1 MISFFRILLQH
12 RDLLVLILATIISL
26 FLLFSNDT
34 PNVVTLR
41 GNVTDIFVKFLKP
54 QQWYRNI
61 LSVKEENRMLREKV
75 TQLNLHNLRLKYYV
89 HENDMLKEML
99 KFSKESQWD
108 LKPANIIRQ
117 SFSPSINTFTINI
130 GNNEVI
136 TKDKPVIDMNGLI
149 GKTHIIGNN
158 STIIQVLT
166 DKNFRVSIRVGK
178 NKTLGIFV
186 PTHGSYGILEGI
198 PKSQSVVKND
208 IVVTSGISDIYP
220 INIPVAKVTSVT
232 VNPNQLFQDIAV
244 EILADIYN
252 PEYVFIIK

>member
-1 MISFFRILLQH
+1 
-12 RDLLVLILATIISL
+12 
-26 FLLFSNDT
+26 
-34 PNVVTLR
+34 
-41 GNVTDIFVKFLKP
+41 
-54 QQWYRNI
+54 
-61 LSVKEENRMLREKV
+61 MLREKV
-75 TQLNLHNLRLKYYV
+75 TQLNLHNLRLKYYI

-130 GNNEVI
+130 GNNEAI

-232 VNPNQLFQDIAV
+232 VNPNQLFQNIAV

>member
-1 MISFFRILLQH
+1 MISFFRILLEH
-12 RDLLVLILATIISL
+12 RDLLVLILTTIISL
-26 FLLFSNDT
+26 FLLFSHDT

-41 GNVTDIFVKFLKP
+41 GNVTDIFVKFLQP

-75 TQLNLHNLRLKYYV
+75 TQLNLHNLRLKYYI

-130 GNNEVI
+130 GNNEAI

-232 VNPNQLFQDIAV
+232 VNPNQLFQNIAV

>member
-12 RDLLVLILATIISL
+12 RDLLVLILTTIISL

-41 GNVTDIFVKFLKP
+41 GNVTDIFVKFLQP

-117 SFSPSINTFTINI
+117 SFSPSTHTFTINI